1 MIIKIFVLQVLYM
14 LNKIYNILSKTKIDD
29 YTFFYLIDFS
39 QHLFVYFLLSLLG
52 LRIIYKIEELLLED
66 INNDK
71 PNIHTSLQKFMEI
84 IAMLAINIII
94 YIIILF
100 IGKSVPSFASIIY
113 PKMKTN
119 TLITFIE
126 DFIILFILV
135 LGDERLEYHITTLRN

>member
-14 LNKIYNILSKTKIDD
+14 LNKIYNTLSKTKIDD
-29 YTFFYLIDFS
+29 YIFFYLIDFS

-52 LRIIYKIEELLLED
+52 LRIVYRIEELLLED
-66 INNDK
+66 IDVDK

-100 IGKSVPSFASIIY
+100 IGKYVPSFASIIY
-113 PKMKTN
+113 PTMKTN